1 MEKTP
6 RSLRLHIA
14 LFGRTNVGKS
24 TFLNMLSGQDVAITS
39 ALPGT
44 TTDAVEKTM
53 ELRPVGPVVLI
64 DTAGLDDC
72 SALGTERIRRSWKVF
87 DRTDVAVV
95 LCEAGI
101 WGAAEEGLIAEAR
114 RRGIP
119 VIAAVTKSD
128 AVPPDDAFLEKLK
141 TAGASAVVAVS
152 GTDRDRREKY
162 LADFK
167 KALIGVLPEDHI
179 SPPPLLGGVLPP
191 GGLAVLVV
199 PIDIEAPKGRLI
211 MPQVQTIRD
220 ALDRDAVVL
229 TVKENAYARSL
240 GLLRRKPDLVVCDSQ
255 AVDLVVRETP
265 EDVPCTTFSILF
277 ARLKGDMRLLAAG
290 TKAIGKLKDGDR
302 ILIAEACT
310 HHASDDDIG
319 RVKIPRWL
327 AECTGA
333 RLEVDVSSGRD
344 FPEDLARYKL
354 VVQCGGCMLNRREM
368 LTRLQA
374 AAGAG
379 VPVTNYGMCISY
391 ARGVFDRV
399 MSPFRKELE
408 NL

>member
-24 TFLNMLSGQDVAITS
+24 SFLNMVSGQDAAITS
-39 ALPGT
+39 PLPGT

-53 ELRPVGPVVLI
+53 ELRPIGPVVFI
-64 DTAGLDDC
+64 DTAGLDDAT
-72 SALGTERIRRSWKVF
+72 SLGSERIRRSWKVF
-87 DRTDVAVV
+87 DRADIAVI
-95 LCEAGI
+95 LCEAGV
-101 WGAAEEGLIAEAR
+101 WGNAERGLLSEAR

-119 VIAAVTKSD
+119 AVAAVTKSD
-128 AVPPDDAFLEKLK
+128 VAPPGNAFAEMLK
-141 TAGASAVVAVS
+141 AQGASGVVAVS
-152 GTDRDRREKY
+152 GTDLARREKY

-167 KALIGVLPEDHI
+167 KALIEVLPEDFVT
-179 SPPPLLGGVLPP
+179 PPPLLGGVLPP
-191 GGLAVLVV
+191 GGLAVLIV

-220 ALDRDAVVL
+220 ALDRDAIVL
-229 TVKENAYARSL
+229 TVKENAYADALRVL
-240 GLLRRKPDLVVCDSQ
+240 GRKPDLVICDSQ
-255 AVDLVVRETP
+255 VVDLMVRETP
-265 EDVPCTTFSILF
+265 PDVPCTTFSILF
-277 ARLKGDMRLLAAG
+277 SRLKGDIRLFAAG
-290 TKAIGKLKDGDR
+290 TGAIGKLKDGDR

-310 HHASDDDIG
+310 HHAADDDIG

-327 AECTGA
+327 GECTGA
-333 RLEVDVSSGRD
+333 HLEVDVSSGRD

-354 VVQCGGCMLNRREM
+354 IVQCGGCMLNRREM
-368 LTRLQA
+368 LSRLQA
-374 AAGAG
+374 AAGQG

-391 ARGVFDRV
+391 AKGVFERV
-399 MSPFRKELE
+399 MSPFRVELE